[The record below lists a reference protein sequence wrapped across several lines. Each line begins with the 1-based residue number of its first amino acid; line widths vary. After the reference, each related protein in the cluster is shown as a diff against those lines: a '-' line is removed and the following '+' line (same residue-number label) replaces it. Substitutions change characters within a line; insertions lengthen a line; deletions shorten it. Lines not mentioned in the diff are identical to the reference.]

1 MEQCLQV
8 QVQYHDCPKG
18 LWYEANRLMFSNTWE
33 VRIKWS
39 DSAVQTMKWRKLNTL
54 ETEKLNY
61 WWALNSYKYRTGTHG
76 EREFIGTGFP
86 GGSDGKESACN
97 AGNSGLILWLGRS
110 SGEGNGYPLQH
121 YLEKPMD
128 WGPRRATSMGL
139 QRVRHDW
146 VTHTTTF
153 IKVKIKWSRSVM
165 SNSLWPHGL

>member
-1 MEQCLQV
+1 M
-8 QVQYHDCPKG
+8 QVQYNDCPKS
-18 LWYEANRLMFSNTWE
+18 LQYEANRPMFTNTWE

-39 DSAVQTMKWRKLNTL
+39 DSAMQTMKWRKLNTL

-97 AGNSGLILWLGRS
+97 AGHSGLILWLGRS

-128 WGPRRATSMGL
+128 WGSRRAMIHGAVKSQTRLSYSHYNIYKSKKI
-139 QRVRHDW
+139 QS
-146 VTHTTTF
+146 
-153 IKVKIKWSRSVM
+153 IKRKIQLRKYRD
-165 SNSLWPHGL
+165 LIGFT